1 MADRPSR
8 ILVPVAR
15 PEEAGPLLRLATALL
30 GRRAGR
36 VIALGVVEVP
46 DSQGYSQAASR
57 ARMLRRQ
64 LQAVC
69 SEIPDAGSVE
79 VRSTVR
85 VSRRAW
91 QAIRRVAIQEQVD
104 LVILGWAG
112 NVFGTTLAAIVRNP
126 PVDLAIVRGD
136 FSGRPMKRLLLAA
149 RGGPQ
154 AELAFRWAAA
164 LAEALDLDLTVLNV
178 RPRRQTL
185 QERARA
191 AHVFAGVAR
200 LAGQRPRVSVVTVQ
214 ADDPES
220 VIMAEARTHDLLV
233 LGATAEAG
241 EVADEPLGAIPERI
255 ARLVDV
261 PTVIVRTRE
270 PLQVH
275 FRELR
280 EPPTVLVEQWFAE
293 NTFHAREFSDVADL
307 VRLKRQQGVTISLVL
322 PALNEAESI
331 GAVIRTFREYLQE
344 EVPLLDEILVVDS
357 GSTDGT
363 SEVARAHGAQVYL
376 DCAVRPD
383 LGSFPGRGEALWKS
397 LFVSRGDIV
406 VWVDAG
412 IKNPHPKFVYGLVGP
427 LLREPRLVYVKGY
440 WRLPGGFEPDPAG
453 WADADPVTEIL
464 VRPALN
470 MLLPELSG
478 FILPLSAEH
487 AGRREALIEVPFLT
501 GPAVELGLLI
511 DIYGRYGLERV
522 AQVDLEEKVEHPRR
536 AVAPA
541 RIAFAILQGLLR
553 RLESR
558 HRLEVLATL
567 SPSLKLPHYDPERL
581 YLEVIEVEQHE
592 RPPVAAV
599 FGRQLAGG

>member
-1 MADRPSR
+1 MAERPSR

-15 PEEAGPLLRLATALL
+15 PDQAEPLLRLATALL
-30 GRRAGR
+30 GRRPGR

-46 DSQGYSQAASR
+46 DSQAYSQAASR
-57 ARMLRRQ
+57 ARELRRQ
-64 LQAVC
+64 LRAAC
-69 SEIPDAGSVE
+69 SEIPDAGQVE

-104 LVILGWAG
+104 LVVLGWAG
-112 NVFGTTLAAIVRNP
+112 SVFGTTLAAIVRDP
-126 PVDLAIVRGD
+126 PTDLAIVRGALPN
-136 FSGRPMKRLLLAA
+136 RPIRRLLLAV

-164 LAEALDLDLTVLNV
+164 LAESLGLEVTVLNV

-191 AHVFAGVAR
+191 EHVFAGVAR
-200 LAGQRPRVSVVTVQ
+200 LASQRPRFSVVTLQ
-214 ADDPES
+214 ADDPEGAI
-220 VIMAEARTHDLLV
+220 VAEAQACDLLI

-241 EVADEPLGAIPERI
+241 EAADEPLGAIPERI
-255 ARLVDV
+255 AQRVDV
-261 PTVIVRTRE
+261 PTIIIRSRE

-280 EPPTVLVEQWFAE
+280 EPPTLLVEQWFAE
-293 NTFHAREFSDVADL
+293 NTFHAREFSDVGEL
-307 VRLKRQQGVTISLVL
+307 VRLKRQQGLTISLVL

-331 GAVIRTFREYLQE
+331 GAVVRTFREYLQE
-344 EVPLLDEILVVDS
+344 EAPLLDEILVVDS
-357 GSTDGT
+357 GSIDGT
-363 SEVARAHGAQVYL
+363 AEIARAHGAAVYL
-376 DCAVRPD
+376 DGEVRPD

-397 LFVSRGDIV
+397 LFVSQGDIV
-406 VWVDAG
+406 VWIDAG

-427 LLREPRLVYVKGY
+427 LLREPHLVYVKGY
-440 WRLPGGFEPDPAG
+440 WRLPGGLEPNPAG
-453 WADADPVTEIL
+453 WLDSDPVTEVL
-464 VRPALN
+464 VRPAIN

-487 AGRREALIEVPFLT
+487 AGRRDALLEVPFLT

-511 DIYGRYGLERV
+511 DIYGRYGLERI
-522 AQVDLEEKVEHPRR
+522 AQVDLEEKVEHPKR
-536 AVAPA
+536 AAAPA
-541 RIAFAILQGLLR
+541 RVAFAVLQGLLR
-553 RLESR
+553 RLER
-558 HRLEVLATL
+558 RRLLEVLATL

-581 YLEVIEVEQHE
+581 YLEVIEVEQYE
-592 RPPVAAV
+592 RPPARTVLN
-599 FGRQLAGG
+599 GPAG

>member
-1 MADRPSR
+1 MADRPTR
-8 ILVPVAR
+8 ILVPIAR
-15 PEEAGPLLRLATALL
+15 PDEAGPLLRLATALL
-30 GRRAGR
+30 GGGAGR

-46 DSQGYSQAASR
+46 DSQAYSQAAAR
-57 ARMLRRQ
+57 ARELRRR
-64 LQAVC
+64 LQALC
-69 SEIPDAGSVE
+69 AGLPDAGQVE

-91 QAIRRVAIQEQVD
+91 QGIRRVALQEQVD
-104 LVILGWAG
+104 LVVLGWAG
-112 NVFGTTLAAIVRNP
+112 EVFGTTLAAIVREP
-126 PVDLAIVRGD
+126 PADLAIVRGARLD
-136 FSGRPMKRLLLAA
+136 RPLRRLLLAV

-164 LAEALDLDLTVLNV
+164 LAEALNLQVTVLNV
-178 RPRRQTL
+178 RPRGQSL

-191 AHVFAGVAR
+191 EHVFAGVAR
-200 LAGQRPRVSVVTVQ
+200 LAERRPRFSVLTVR
-214 ADDPES
+214 AEDPEAAI
-220 VIMAEARTHDLLV
+220 VAEARNHDLLV

-241 EVADEPLGAIPERI
+241 EVAEEPLGTIPERI
-255 ARLVDV
+255 ARRVEI
-261 PTVIVRTRE
+261 PTIIIRTRQ

-280 EPPTVLVEQWFAE
+280 EPPTLLVEQWFAE
-293 NTFHAREFSDVADL
+293 NTFHAREFSDLADL
-307 VRLKRQQGVTISLVL
+307 VRLKRQQGLTISLVL

-331 GAVIRTFREYLQE
+331 GGVVRTFREYLQE

-363 SEVARAHGAQVYL
+363 AEVARAHGAEVYL
-376 DCAVRPD
+376 DREIRPD
-383 LGSFPGRGEALWKS
+383 LGTFPGRGEALWKS
-397 LFVSRGDIV
+397 LFVARGEIIA
-406 VWVDAG
+406 WVDAG

-440 WRLPGGFEPDPAG
+440 WRLPGGLEPDPDG
-453 WADADPVTEIL
+453 WSEADPVTEVL

-487 AGRREALIEVPFLT
+487 AGRREALLEVPFLT

-511 DIYGRYGLERV
+511 DIYGRYGLDRV

-536 AVAPA
+536 AAPA
-541 RIAFAILQGLLR
+541 RVAFAVLQGLLR

-558 HRLEVLATL
+558 RRLEVLVGL
-567 SPSLKLPHYDPERL
+567 SPSLKLPHYDPEGL
-581 YLEVIEVEQHE
+581 YLEVIEIQQQE
-592 RPPVAAV
+592 RPPARTVI
-599 FGRQLAGG
+599 GEPGPAG